1 MATKASLNGKFSV
14 NFLFPILKIDSG
26 ETIKEDIRNFKKRN

>member
-1 MATKASLNGKFSV
+1 MATKASLKGKFSV

-26 ETIKEDIRNFKKRN
+26 ETIKEDIRNFKKIN